1 VTTTGKENV
10 VLAFGSNIGA
20 GKKNIESAM
29 AALEENGVGIV
40 SKSSFYKTSPLGN
53 PDQPDFIN
61 AAALAATGLSSR
73 ALMKLCKNIEASM
86 GRDSD
91 APRWSARLIDIEI
104 LLYGNHSIDT
114 PDLIVPHP
122 RMGERMF
129 ALAPAAEAAPHFI
142 MPGGVMLIDF
152 FNSRLER
159 IDFSKQ
165 KVEKLS
171 S

>member
-1 VTTTGKENV
+1 
-10 VLAFGSNIGA
+10 
-20 GKKNIESAM
+20 
-29 AALEENGVGIV
+29 
-40 SKSSFYKTSPLGN
+40 
-53 PDQPDFIN
+53 
-61 AAALAATGLSSR
+61 
-73 ALMKLCKNIEASM
+73 
-86 GRDSD
+86 
-91 APRWSARLIDIEI
+91 
-104 LLYGNHSIDT
+104 
-114 PDLIVPHP
+114 
-122 RMGERMF
+122 MF